1 MAPCPVCREKFSALS
16 RKFKVDE
23 QCEKLC
29 AFIVKSCPCKTSFKL
44 SEHREH
50 VAKCEAH
57 KEFRDAAAKAV
68 EEAKRREEERK
79 MSTAVAAAT
88 STQKFDEQR
97 RWGRTFHARVSCARA
112 VSDTFTSVKVSRG
125 TS

>member
-16 RKFKVDE
+16 RKFKIDE
-23 QCEKLC
+23 QCEEKLC

-68 EEAKRREEERK
+68 EEAKRREEGK
-79 MSTAVAAAT
+79 KS
-88 STQKFDEQR
+88 QR
-97 RWGRTFHARVSCARA
+97 R
-112 VSDTFTSVKVSRG
+112 
-125 TS
+125 

>member
-23 QCEKLC
+23 QCEEKLC

-68 EEAKRREEERK
+68 EEGKRREEERK
-79 MSTAVAAAT
+79 KSAAVAAAT
-88 STQKFDEQR
+88 STQNSTNRGGSGTNVKFR
-97 RWGRTFHARVSCARA
+97 FA
-112 VSDTFTSVKVSRG
+112 KVPEKRG
-125 TS
+125 